1 MSILIET
8 ETYVYDFSKAA
19 PICLRHIM
27 SKNLPIVLTLKFIS
41 ITSDTLVGSDLVRPT
56 LMGQPGQPGLQS
68 NGVDVAAVDQLATV
82 SLASPPPSFP
92 KNAHVF

>member
-1 MSILIET
+1 MSKYL
-8 ETYVYDFSKAA
+8 
-19 PICLRHIM
+19 PICIDTEVYIFL
-27 SKNLPIVLTLKFIS
+27 S
-41 ITSDTLVGSDLVRPT
+41 SDTLVGSDLVRPT

-68 NGVDVAAVDQLATV
+68 NGVEGVTVDQLATV